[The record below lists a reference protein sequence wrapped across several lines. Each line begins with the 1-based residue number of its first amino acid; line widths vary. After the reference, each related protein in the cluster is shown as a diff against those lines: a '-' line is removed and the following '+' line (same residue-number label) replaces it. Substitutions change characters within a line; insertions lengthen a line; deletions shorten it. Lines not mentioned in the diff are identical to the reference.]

1 MLQLNNKFS
10 ENCNPD
16 DSTKCAKQLLTPRDY
31 FCIRKMTYWEGTPIK
46 QVSAGYSKVHLL
58 QKMCNYYL
66 LQIIVHLLQKMDTYI
81 PGIDSED
88 INAILKLYEIK
99 LGENHW
105 ICSWVMGQNETNQ
118 SPLW

>member
-58 QKMCNYYL
+58 QKM
-66 LQIIVHLLQKMDTYI
+66 DTYI
-81 PGIDSED
+81 PGIDSEN

>member
-1 MLQLNNKFS
+1 MLRLNNKFS

-58 QKMCNYYL
+58 QK
-66 LQIIVHLLQKMDTYI
+66 IVHLLFITDHSAFIT
-81 PGIDSED
+81 ED
-88 INAILKLYEIK
+88 GHLYT
-99 LGENHW
+99 W
-105 ICSWVMGQNETNQ
+105 Y
-118 SPLW
+118 